1 MTGRGG
7 DRSTPPAD
15 MFTPATS
22 IDGME
27 GLGDAGGTELIPS
40 RTELIPSTS
49 SSVSSSSAVVSVSST
64 SSRSSAVSSRVGSLS
79 RRVGDR
85 FGLI

>member
-49 SSVSSSSAVVSVSST
+49 SSVSSSSAVV
-64 SSRSSAVSSRVGSLS
+64 VGIVHL
-79 RRVGDR
+79 VA
-85 FGLI
+85 LIRGVVPGGFPLPPGR